1 MPDPTNPPSSPD
13 SAPVSGP
20 DPKPTR
26 RRFLQGGLAA
36 APVLMTL
43 VSRPVLAQQ
52 CATPS
57 GFISGNASRPGEQAC
72 TGHGPDWWLN
82 NLSAWTLTRYN
93 TKSHFK
99 DVFANNNTHYP
110 GKKLPDVL
118 ALSPTAPYDDVA
130 RYIIAA
136 LLNAQANLTPVRTCA
151 AVQGMWSEYL
161 VHGCYTPSSGV
172 TWNHDALM
180 QYMYVTCPA

>member
-1 MPDPTNPPSSPD
+1 MPDPSNPPLSPD
-13 SAPVSGP
+13 SAPVAGR
-20 DPKPTR
+20 DPIATR

-36 APVLMTL
+36 APVLITL
-43 VSRPVLAQQ
+43 VSRPVLGQQ

-57 GFISGNASRPGEQAC
+57 GFISGNASRPGEAAC
-72 TGHGPDWWLN
+72 TGHGPDWWLH

-110 GKKLPDVL
+110 GKKLLDVL
-118 ALSPTAPYDDVA
+118 ALAPTAPHDDIA
-130 RYIIAA
+130 RYIVAA

-161 VHGCYTPSSGV
+161 VHDCFSPSSGV
-172 TWNHDALM
+172 TWYHNELM
-180 QYMYVTCPA
+180 QYLHVTCPM

>member
-1 MPDPTNPPSSPD
+1 
-13 SAPVSGP
+13 
-20 DPKPTR
+20 
-26 RRFLQGGLAA
+26 
-36 APVLMTL
+36 MTL
-43 VSRPVLAQQ
+43 VICPVLAQQ

-72 TGHGPDWWLN
+72 TGHGPDWWLH

-93 TKSHFK
+93 TKSNFK

-110 GKKLPDVL
+110 GKKLLDVL
-118 ALSPTAPYDDVA
+118 ALAPTAPYDDVA
-130 RYIIAA
+130 RYCIAA
-136 LLNAQANLTPVRTCA
+136 LLNAQANLTPVRTPA

-161 VHGCYTPSSGV
+161 VKGQFSPSSGV
-172 TWNHDALM
+172 AWNHDQLM